1 MFAAAKVP
9 NELERKILR
18 QNIAFRVVDIIVF
31 AAVRINSFP
40 ERLKKRK
47 GKMSSPHPADGPPSG
62 APGGKTSLGL
72 DSNVGATLCYIGNI
86 ICCAGVILSVVFL
99 ITEKENRFV
108 KFHALQNL
116 FLTAAYV
123 VLMILVQILSFVLD
137 MARLGFISLL
147 VSWGL
152 WVILGFIFLVL
163 WILAGMKAYGGQ
175 WYKLPFIGD
184 LAWNMIN
191 KESNT

>member
-1 MFAAAKVP
+1 
-9 NELERKILR
+9 
-18 QNIAFRVVDIIVF
+18 
-31 AAVRINSFP
+31 
-40 ERLKKRK
+40 
-47 GKMSSPHPADGPPSG
+47 MSSPYPADGPPSG

-72 DSNVGATLCYIGNI
+72 DSNVGAMLCYIGNI

-116 FLTAAYV
+116 FLLAAAV
-123 VLMILVQILSFVLD
+123 AVGIIVALLGFVLNIIFG
-137 MARLGFISLL
+137 MADFGFLAWLIIVGLRFLL
-147 VSWGL
+147 F
-152 WVILGFIFLVL
+152 FIFVVI
-163 WILAGMKAYGGQ
+163 WILAGIKAYGGQ
-175 WYKLPFIGD
+175 WYKLPLIGD